1 MGKMKN
7 WWQMDKTVEEYVKT
21 ISNAEFEKL
30 CSFKT
35 YGLTFMQFNKTTPE
49 EKCAIV
55 KKYLG
60 L

>member
-1 MGKMKN
+1 MKN
-7 WWQMDKTVEEYVKT
+7 WWQMDKAVEDYIKT

-30 CSFKT
+30 CSYKT
-35 YGLTFMQFNKTTPE
+35 YGLTFIQFNKTTPE

-55 KKYLG
+55 KKHLG